1 MIAQDIRN
9 WSLHVLEVPNANLN
23 GLPACPYAKRAWI
36 DNKVKVIETEDVYIE
51 ALSHVGLVLDKTY
64 DLLVCAS
71 YQLPDAED
79 MNRWVNKMNS
89 AMASNN
95 AYFMCF
101 HPDYG
106 AEEADLDFL
115 YDTDWESEV
124 NDEYCMIFIQ
134 RLTDVDDKSRQ
145 LEKLGYYQAFNEEDY
160 ESLVVQRRQLRERYH
175 NGDETSCNEEE
186 ACSNKN

>member
-1 MIAQDIRN
+1 MIEQDIRS

-23 GLPACPYAKRAWI
+23 GLPACPYAKRAWM
-36 DNKVKVIETEDVYIE
+36 DNRVKVIETSDIYIE
-51 ALSHVGLVLDKTY
+51 ALSHVGLVLDETY

-79 MNRWVNKMNS
+79 MNRWVDKMNS
-89 AMASNN
+89 AMAPNN

-124 NDEYCMIFIQ
+124 SDEYCMIFIQ

-145 LEKLGYYQAFNEEDY
+145 LQKLGYYQAFNEDDY
-160 ESLVVQRRQLRERYH
+160 ESLVVKRRQLRERYH

-186 ACSNKN
+186 DPSN